1 MDHRAEIREFLT
13 TRRARVTPQ
22 MVGMNTGPG
31 LRRVK
36 GLRRDEVAVLAGV
49 SVEYYTRLEQG
60 NGRGVSE
67 QVLDGISRALRL
79 DDAEREH
86 LFSLIRAAGLSKPR
100 RARTQRSGVPV
111 RPAVQW
117 ILDGMTEVPAIVTNS
132 RLDLVAANRLGF
144 ALYSEMYAALPAG
157 SRKPANHG
165 RFVFLDQRAP
175 RFYPAWQE
183 AARETVAVLHAAAG
197 RDPFDKG
204 LTDLVGELST
214 RSAEFRTLWAAHDVA
229 LHRTGIKRFHHPVV
243 GALEL
248 CFESL
253 DLAADEGLFVL
264 TYAARPGSPS
274 ADGLRL
280 LATWAASEEAA
291 TRHAPRDSSRTPAE

>member
-1 MDHRAEIREFLT
+1 MDHRAEIRDFLT

-22 MVGMNTGPG
+22 MVGINPGPG

-67 QVLDGISRALRL
+67 QVLDGIARALRL

-86 LFSLIRAAGLSKPR
+86 LFALVRAAGASGPR
-100 RARTQRSGVPV
+100 RTRVQRPTQPV

-117 ILDGMTEVPAIVTNS
+117 ILDGMSEVPAIVTNG
-132 RLDLVAANRLGF
+132 RLDLVAGNRLGY
-144 ALYSEMYAALPAG
+144 ALYSEMYTALPPRTG
-157 SRKPANHG
+157 QYANHG

-175 RFYPAWQE
+175 RFYPDWKSAT
-183 AARETVAVLHAAAG
+183 RETVAVLHAAAG
-197 RDPFDKG
+197 RDPFDKT
-204 LTDLVGELST
+204 LSDLVGELST

-229 LHRTGIKRFHHPVV
+229 LHRTGTKRFHHPVV
-243 GALEL
+243 GDLNLA
-248 CFESL
+248 FESL
-253 DLAADEGLFVL
+253 DLAADDGLFVL
-264 TYAARPGSPS
+264 TYAAEPGSPS
-274 ADGLRL
+274 ADALHL
-280 LATWAASEEAA
+280 LATWAATEHPVKEM
-291 TRHAPRDSSRTPAE
+291 T